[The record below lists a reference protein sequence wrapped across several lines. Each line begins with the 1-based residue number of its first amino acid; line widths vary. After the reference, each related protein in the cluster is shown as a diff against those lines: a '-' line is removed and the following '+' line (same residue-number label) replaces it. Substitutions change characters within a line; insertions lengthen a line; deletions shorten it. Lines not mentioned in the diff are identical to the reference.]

1 MELPAT
7 SYSLLNS
14 LINGSRRAE
23 TWQMFDAAYRPI
35 IIKWCQRR
43 GLQCDDALDVAQ
55 EILLKIPQKLN
66 TFNASKGKFRSWLKT
81 VVQNAVTD
89 IQRRLAAS
97 PNHVGAGT
105 SALHELLNNFAAGGS
120 IEELATAFETR
131 DSQAKEVCDRVRAQ
145 VEEQSWRIFLALVM
159 EGREAAAVAKEHR
172 IEITSV
178 YKAKSRIVKRL
189 KTEYLNVFG
198 TRPDAPMSG
207 AVDAA
212 KPPGR

>member
-1 MELPAT
+1 
-7 SYSLLNS
+7 
-14 LINGSRRAE
+14 
-23 TWQMFDAAYRPI
+23 
-35 IIKWCQRR
+35 
-43 GLQCDDALDVAQ
+43 
-55 EILLKIPQKLN
+55 
-66 TFNASKGKFRSWLKT
+66 
-81 VVQNAVTD
+81 
-89 IQRRLAAS
+89 
-97 PNHVGAGT
+97 
-105 SALHELLNNFAAGGS
+105 
-120 IEELATAFETR
+120 
-131 DSQAKEVCDRVRAQ
+131 
-145 VEEQSWRIFLALVM
+145 M